1 MLRAIAKIIRD
12 ILLTIRRWFFMFIPE
27 QSYLY
32 MACGGINLVFDM
44 SLFFISYHFIFH
56 ERNFVTPFFTFS
68 PHIAALFFSFMIST
82 GTGFFLSR
90 YVVWTNSLVRGRN
103 QMINYLTVVALCVAM
118 NTGFLKLF
126 VEVFQFRLF
135 MARMLTAAIVITT
148 SYFLQRY
155 FAFKVHKAPKMV

>member
-82 GTGFFLSR
+82 GTGFFFKSICSMDKFFSAWQKSNDKLL
-90 YVVWTNSLVRGRN
+90 NSSGIMCCN
-103 QMINYLTVVALCVAM
+103 EYWI
-118 NTGFLKLF
+118 LKIICRSISVSPFYGENVDRSNCYYNVLF
-126 VEVFQFRLF
+126 SSEIFC
-135 MARMLTAAIVITT
+135 I
-148 SYFLQRY
+148 
-155 FAFKVHKAPKMV
+155 